1 MMMNFNPAGVMDVF
15 TKTTEKLIKGYEKLQ
30 KIEEVEVATTP
41 KELVWQNDLVK
52 LYHYKRETPAKSSVP
67 VLVSFAIM
75 NRHDV
80 LDLQPDRSLM
90 KKLLDEGLDIYIM
103 DWGYP
108 KRQHRYLT
116 MEDYILGF
124 MNDAVD
130 FIRKSTKND
139 KIHKMGICQGGTF
152 STIYASIFPEKLKSL
167 TVYVAPFDFSGNEC
181 MLYQW
186 TKDLDI
192 DAMVDALGGIIPGT
206 MIDNGFGLLK
216 PSANVS
222 KYLSAMDLMTDDS
235 KLLNFLR
242 MEKWKSDTPDQAGE
256 MFRKYI
262 KDLWQGNKLIKGE
275 FELGGHKVDL
285 KNATMPFLN
294 VFATDDN
301 IIPNSSTTPVMKVIG
316 SKDKQEYAFPGGHIG
331 VFVGARSQ
339 KELGPNVAKW
349 IIERS

>member
-1 MMMNFNPAGVMDVF
+1 MFNMNPTGLMDVMS
-15 TKTTEKLIKGYEKLQ
+15 KTTEKLIKGYETLQ
-30 KIEEVEVATTP
+30 HINEVEVATTP

-52 LYHYKRETPAKSSVP
+52 LYHYKRETPATVKIP

-108 KRQHRYLT
+108 KKQHRYLT

-130 FIRKSTKND
+130 FVRKSTKSE

-192 DAMVDALGGIIPGT
+192 DAMVDANGGIIPAT
-206 MIDNGFGLLK
+206 MIDSGFGMLK
-216 PSANVS
+216 PSANIS
-222 KYLSAMDLMTDDS
+222 KYIGVMDSLGDEA

-242 MEKWKSDTPDQAGE
+242 MEKWKADMPDQAGE

-262 KDLWQGNKLIKGE
+262 KDLWQANKLIKGE
-275 FELGGHKVDL
+275 FELGPHKVNL

-339 KELGPNVAKW
+339 KELAPNVAKW
-349 IIERS
+349 LAERS

>member
-1 MMMNFNPAGVMDVF
+1 MNVAGIFEEM
-15 TKTTEKLIKGYEKLQ
+15 TKTTEKLVKGYEVLQ
-30 KIEEVEVATTP
+30 KIEDVEIATTP
-41 KELVWQNDLVK
+41 KELVWQDDLVK
-52 LYHYKRETPAKSSVP
+52 LYHYKRETPAKCKIP

-75 NRHDV
+75 NRQDV

-108 KRQHRYLT
+108 QKRHRYLT

-130 FIRKSTKND
+130 FVRKSTGNK

-152 STIYASIFPEKLKSL
+152 SAIYASIFPEKLQSL
-167 TVYVAPFDFSGNEC
+167 TTYVAPYDFSGNEC
-181 MLYQW
+181 MLYRW

-192 DAMVDALGGIIPGT
+192 DAMIDANNGLVKAD
-206 MIDNGFGLLK
+206 MIDNGFAMLK
-216 PSANVS
+216 PSANIS
-222 KYLSAMDLMTDDS
+222 KYLGIMDSLDNEEKM
-235 KLLNFLR
+235 LNFLR
-242 MEKWKSDTPDQAGE
+242 MEKWKADCPDQAGE

-275 FELGGHKVDL
+275 FELGGYQVNL

-294 VFATDDN
+294 IYATDDN
-301 IIPNSSTTPVMKVIG
+301 IIPNSSTWRRVFCGGGPLLGGCTSGISNRTTTTTTTDG
-316 SKDKQEYAFPGGHIG
+316 SG
-331 VFVGARSQ
+331 VHALRRQMETEGTS
-339 KELGPNVAKW
+339 
-349 IIERS
+349 

>member
-1 MMMNFNPAGVMDVF
+1 MNINAAGLMDEM
-15 TKTTEKLIKGYEKLQ
+15 TKTSEKLVKGYEVLQ
-30 KIEEVEVATTP
+30 KVNEVEIATTP
-41 KELVWQNDLVK
+41 KELVWQDDLVK
-52 LYHYKRETPAKSSVP
+52 LYHYKRDTPAKAKIP

-80 LDLQPDRSLM
+80 LDLQPDRSLI

-108 KRQHRYLT
+108 KKQHRYLT

-130 FIRKSTKND
+130 FVRKTTGNK

-152 STIYASIFPEKLKSL
+152 SAIYASIFPEKLQSL
-167 TVYVAPFDFSGNEC
+167 TTYVAPYDFSGNEC
-181 MLYQW
+181 MLYRW

-192 DAMVDALGGIIPGT
+192 DAMIDANNGLVKAD
-206 MIDNGFGLLK
+206 MIDNGFAMLK
-216 PSANVS
+216 PSANIS
-222 KYLSAMDLMTDDS
+222 KYIGLMDTMTDEA
-235 KLLNFLR
+235 KLMNFLR
-242 MEKWKSDTPDQAGE
+242 MEKWKADCPDQAGE

-275 FELGGHKVDL
+275 FELGKHKVNL

-294 VFATDDN
+294 IYATDDN
-301 IIPNSSTTPVMKVIG
+301 IIPNSSTIPVNEVIG
-316 SKDKQEYAFPGGHIG
+316 SKDKEMYPFPGGHIG

-339 KELGPNVAKW
+339 KELGPKVAQW
-349 IIERS
+349 VIERSN

>member
-1 MMMNFNPAGVMDVF
+1 VICGFFVKLVSTSKNKKMMNFNPAGVMDVF

-152 STIYASIFPEKLKSL
+152 STIYASIYPEKLKSL

-186 TKDLDI
+186 TKDLE
-192 DAMVDALGGIIPGT
+192 
-206 MIDNGFGLLK
+206 
-216 PSANVS
+216 
-222 KYLSAMDLMTDDS
+222 
-235 KLLNFLR
+235 LLNFLR

-262 KDLWQGNKLIKGE
+262 KDLWQGNKLIKGD
-275 FELGGHKVDL
+275 FELGGHKVNL